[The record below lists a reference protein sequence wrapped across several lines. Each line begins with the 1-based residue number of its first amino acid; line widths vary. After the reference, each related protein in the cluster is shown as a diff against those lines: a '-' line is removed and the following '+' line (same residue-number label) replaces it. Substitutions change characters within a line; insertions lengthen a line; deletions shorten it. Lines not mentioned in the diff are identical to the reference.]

1 MKWVKERDLLIAQT
15 MAFVQSVT
23 GKKPDLTASPASR
36 EPAPIENPPSFA
48 NPAPVAD
55 ELRPMENAA
64 PTNLRQ
70 LDFSQAVVVAPV
82 RTFPQSDVR
91 KDIQGRVAAFQAH
104 QHRFQRE
111 REAYFTSVLTKLRS
125 AIENGP
131 ETPPT

>member
-1 MKWVKERDLLIAQT
+1 

-23 GKKPDLTASPASR
+23 GKKPDFTPSPVSR
-36 EPAPIENPPSFA
+36 EAAPIENPPSFA
-48 NPAPVAD
+48 NAPSFANLPSFESSAPVAD
-55 ELRPMENAA
+55 QPRSMENAA
-64 PTNLRQ
+64 PADAPHP
-70 LDFSQAVVVAPV
+70 DFSQTVIVAPA

-91 KDIQGRVAAFQAH
+91 QEIQGRVAAFQAH